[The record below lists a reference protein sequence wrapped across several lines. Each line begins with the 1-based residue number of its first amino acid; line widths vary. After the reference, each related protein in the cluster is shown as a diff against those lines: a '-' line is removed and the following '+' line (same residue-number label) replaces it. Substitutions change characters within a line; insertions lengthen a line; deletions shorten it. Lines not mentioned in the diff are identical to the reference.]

1 LFGPEFDSRRLH
13 NFQYLSVMKLLYN
26 HLKKIVLFVLLLGIS
41 CDEKKDIIVKKV
53 KTTKKDFKKNTL
65 ENEFRLSD
73 DNVMEFF
80 LEYDKNHKENKVRIF
95 TEYGEIDILLFEN
108 TKFHRSN
115 FIYLTKKNYFENT
128 QFYRVINNFVIQA
141 GNSDNRK
148 ISQKRK
154 KIGRYLL
161 PNDLNKGHTHKRGM
175 VSMPSSL
182 VDNPYKMASPFEFFI
197 VQKKDGA
204 HHLDGDYTVFGKVT
218 KGMDTVD
225 KIASR
230 PTDNRDWPIDNVYIK
245 KVEIIE

>member
-1 LFGPEFDSRRLH
+1 
-13 NFQYLSVMKLLYN
+13 MKLLHN
-26 HLKKIVLFVLLLGIS
+26 NLKIIVLFVLLLSIS

-53 KTTKKDFKKNTL
+53 KTTKKDLKKNTL
-65 ENEFRLSD
+65 ENEFTLSD

-95 TEYGEIDILLFEN
+95 TEYGEIEILLFEN

-115 FIYLTKKNYFENT
+115 FIYLTKMNYFQNT

-204 HHLDGDYTVFGKVT
+204 HHLDGDYTVFGMVT

>member
-1 LFGPEFDSRRLH
+1 
-13 NFQYLSVMKLLYN
+13 MKLLYN
-26 HLKKIVLFVLLLGIS
+26 HLKKIVLFILLLSIS

-53 KTTKKDFKKNTL
+53 RTTKKDFKKNTL

-95 TEYGEIDILLFEN
+95 TNYGEIDILLFEN

-225 KIASR
+225 KISSR

>member
-1 LFGPEFDSRRLH
+1 
-13 NFQYLSVMKLLYN
+13 MKLLYN

-245 KVEIIE
+245 KVEITE

>member
-1 LFGPEFDSRRLH
+1 
-13 NFQYLSVMKLLYN
+13 MKLLHN
-26 HLKKIVLFVLLLGIS
+26 NLKKIFLFILLLSIS

-53 KTTKKDFKKNTL
+53 KTTKKELKKNNL

-80 LEYDKNHKENKVRIF
+80 LDYDKNHKENKVRIF
-95 TEYGEIDILLFEN
+95 TDYGEIDILLFEN

-115 FIYLTKKNYFENT
+115 FIYLTKKNYFQNT
-128 QFYRVINNFVIQA
+128 QFYRVINNFIIQG

-197 VQKKDGA
+197 VQKKNGA

-245 KVEIIE
+245 KVEIID

>member
-1 LFGPEFDSRRLH
+1 
-13 NFQYLSVMKLLYN
+13 MKLLHN
-26 HLKKIVLFVLLLGIS
+26 HLKKIVLFVLLLSIS

-53 KTTKKDFKKNTL
+53 KTTKKDFKKNNL

-95 TEYGEIDILLFEN
+95 TDFGEIDILLFEN

>member
-1 LFGPEFDSRRLH
+1 
-13 NFQYLSVMKLLYN
+13 MKLLHN
-26 HLKKIVLFVLLLGIS
+26 NLKKIVLFILLLCIS
-41 CDEKKDIIVKKV
+41 CDEKKDIIIKKV
-53 KTTKKDFKKNTL
+53 KTTKKDLKKNTL

-115 FIYLTKKNYFENT
+115 FIYLTKKNYFQNT
-128 QFYRVINNFVIQA
+128 QFYRVINNFIIQA

-245 KVEIIE
+245 KVEIID

>member
-1 LFGPEFDSRRLH
+1 
-13 NFQYLSVMKLLYN
+13 MKLLHN
-26 HLKKIVLFVLLLGIS
+26 NLKKIVLFILLLSIS

-53 KTTKKDFKKNTL
+53 KTTKKELKKNNL

-80 LEYDKNHKENKVRIF
+80 LDYDKNHKENKVRIF
-95 TEYGEIDILLFEN
+95 TDYGDIDILLFES

-115 FIYLTKKNYFENT
+115 FIYLTKKNYFQNT

>member
-1 LFGPEFDSRRLH
+1 
-13 NFQYLSVMKLLYN
+13 MKLLYN
-26 HLKKIVLFVLLLGIS
+26 HLKKIVLFVLLLSIS

-53 KTTKKDFKKNTL
+53 RTTKKDFKKNTL

-95 TEYGEIDILLFEN
+95 TDFGEIDILLFEN

>member
-1 LFGPEFDSRRLH
+1 
-13 NFQYLSVMKLLYN
+13 MKLLHNY
-26 HLKKIVLFVLLLGIS
+26 LKKIVLFVLLLSIS

-53 KTTKKDFKKNTL
+53 RTTKKDFKKNTL

-95 TEYGEIDILLFEN
+95 TDYGEIDILLFEN

>member
-1 LFGPEFDSRRLH
+1 
-13 NFQYLSVMKLLYN
+13 MKLLHN
-26 HLKKIVLFVLLLGIS
+26 HLKKIVLFVLLLSIS
-41 CDEKKDIIVKKV
+41 CDEKKDIIVKKA
-53 KTTKKDFKKNTL
+53 KTTKKDFKKNNL

-95 TEYGEIDILLFEN
+95 TDYGEIDILLFEN

-204 HHLDGDYTVFGKVT
+204 HHLDGDYTVFGKVI

-245 KVEIIE
+245 KVKIIK

>member
-1 LFGPEFDSRRLH
+1 MHSFSKIYHIGICFIILFLGCDS
-13 NFQYLSVMKLLYN
+13 KLN
-26 HLKKIVLFVLLLGIS
+26 NADSQVIGKTQKPINQKKI
-41 CDEKKDIIVKKV
+41 DKDV
-53 KTTKKDFKKNTL
+53 DFK
-65 ENEFRLSD
+65 LSD

-80 LEYDKNHKENKVRIF
+80 LEYDKHNKENLVRIITDF
-95 TEYGEIDILLFEN
+95 GNIEIQLFDN

-115 FIYLTKKNYFENT
+115 FIYLTKKNYFEGT

-161 PNDLNKGHTHKRGM
+161 PNDLDKGYSHKRGM

-197 VQKKDGA
+197 VQSKNGA
-204 HHLDGDYTVFGKVT
+204 HHLDGNYTVFGKVT
-218 KGMDTVD
+218 SGMDTVD
-225 KIASR
+225 KIAST
-230 PTDNRDWPIDNVYIK
+230 PTDNLDWPLQNIYIK
-245 KVEIIE
+245 RVEIIE

>member
-1 LFGPEFDSRRLH
+1 MPIFKVSGCSVFD
-13 NFQYLSVMKLLYN
+13 
-26 HLKKIVLFVLLLGIS
+26 
-41 CDEKKDIIVKKV
+41 
-53 KTTKKDFKKNTL
+53 
-65 ENEFRLSD
+65 
-73 DNVMEFF
+73 
-80 LEYDKNHKENKVRIF
+80 RI
-95 TEYGEIDILLFEN
+95 YRI
-108 TKFHRSN
+108 N
-115 FIYLTKKNYFENT
+115 FIYLTKKNYFQST

-148 ISQKRK
+148 VSQKRK

-197 VQKKDGA
+197 VQKKEGA
-204 HHLDGDYTVFGKVT
+204 HHLDGNYTVFGKVI

-230 PTDNRDWPIDNVYIK
+230 PTDDRDWPIDNIYIN
-245 KVEIIE
+245 KVEIID

>member
-1 LFGPEFDSRRLH
+1 MNLLH
-13 NFQYLSVMKLLYN
+13 N
-26 HLKKIVLFVLLLGIS
+26 HLIRIVLFALLLIIS
-41 CDEKKDIIVKKV
+41 CDEKKDIIIKKV
-53 KTTKKDFKKNTL
+53 KTTKKDLKKNTL
-65 ENEFRLSD
+65 EKEFRLSD

-80 LEYDKNHKENKVRIF
+80 LEYDKNNKENKVRIF
-95 TEYGEIDILLFEN
+95 TELGEIDILLFKN

-115 FIYLTKKNYFENT
+115 FIYLTKKNYFQST

-148 ISQKRK
+148 VSQKRK

-204 HHLDGDYTVFGKVT
+204 HHLDGNYTVFGKVI

-230 PTDNRDWPIDNVYIK
+230 PTDDRDWPIDNIYIN
-245 KVEIIE
+245 KVEIID

>member
-1 LFGPEFDSRRLH
+1 
-13 NFQYLSVMKLLYN
+13 MKLLYN
-26 HLKKIVLFVLLLGIS
+26 HLKKIVLFVLLLSIS

-95 TEYGEIDILLFEN
+95 TDFGEIDILLFEN

-204 HHLDGDYTVFGKVT
+204 HHLDGDYTVFGMVT

>member
-1 LFGPEFDSRRLH
+1 
-13 NFQYLSVMKLLYN
+13 MKLLHN
-26 HLKKIVLFVLLLGIS
+26 HLKKIVLFVLLLSIS

-65 ENEFRLSD
+65 ENEFSLSD

-95 TEYGEIDILLFEN
+95 TDYGDIDILLFEN

-115 FIYLTKKNYFENT
+115 FIYLTKKNYFQNT

-204 HHLDGDYTVFGKVT
+204 HHLDEDYTVFGKVT

>member
-1 LFGPEFDSRRLH
+1 MHSFSKIYHIGICFIILFLGCDSKF
-13 NFQYLSVMKLLYN
+13 NNADSQVIGKTQKPIN
-26 HLKKIVLFVLLLGIS
+26 QKKI
-41 CDEKKDIIVKKV
+41 DKDV
-53 KTTKKDFKKNTL
+53 DFK
-65 ENEFRLSD
+65 LSD

-80 LEYDKNHKENKVRIF
+80 LEYDKHNKENLVRIITDF
-95 TEYGEIDILLFEN
+95 GNIEIQLFDN

-115 FIYLTKKNYFENT
+115 FIYLTKKNYFEGT

-161 PNDLNKGHTHKRGM
+161 PNDLDKGYSHKRGM

-197 VQKKDGA
+197 VQSKNGA
-204 HHLDGDYTVFGKVT
+204 HHLDGNYTVFGKVT
-218 KGMDTVD
+218 SGMDTVD
-225 KIASR
+225 KIAST
-230 PTDNRDWPIDNVYIK
+230 PTDNLDWPLENIYIK
-245 KVEIIE
+245 RVEIIE

>member
-1 LFGPEFDSRRLH
+1 
-13 NFQYLSVMKLLYN
+13 MKLIHN
-26 HLKKIVLFVLLLGIS
+26 HLKKIVLFVLLLSIS

-95 TEYGEIDILLFEN
+95 TDYGEIDILLFEN

-115 FIYLTKKNYFENT
+115 FIYLSKKNYFQNT

>member
-1 LFGPEFDSRRLH
+1 
-13 NFQYLSVMKLLYN
+13 MKLLHN
-26 HLKKIVLFVLLLGIS
+26 NLKKIVLFILLLSIS

-53 KTTKKDFKKNTL
+53 KTTKKELKRNNL

-80 LEYDKNHKENKVRIF
+80 LDYDKNHKENKVRIF
-95 TEYGEIDILLFEN
+95 TDYGEIDILLFEN
-108 TKFHRSN
+108 TKFHRSI
-115 FIYLTKKNYFENT
+115 FIYLTKKNYFQNT
-128 QFYRVINNFVIQA
+128 QFYRVINNFIIQG

-197 VQKKDGA
+197 VQKKNGA

-245 KVEIIE
+245 KVEIID

>member
-1 LFGPEFDSRRLH
+1 
-13 NFQYLSVMKLLYN
+13 MKLLHNY
-26 HLKKIVLFVLLLGIS
+26 LKKIVLFVLLLSIS

-53 KTTKKDFKKNTL
+53 KTTKKDFKKNTP

-95 TEYGEIDILLFEN
+95 TDYGEIDILLFEN

-115 FIYLTKKNYFENT
+115 FIYLAKKNYFQNT